1 MEVSIATGVYNENV
15 YYVVSSATPPF
26 RRLASGA
33 MPIDLAFDI
42 TNHQLSSSSNSSD
55 EDMYA
60 MRALFHNLF
69 QQADIDK
76 SGSFSFRGPIK
87 FICFSFSFS
96 PSQFFIILGSLS
108 FFEIQGILEKIH
120 VGLTPQEIS
129 LLIAA
134 ADVDASGEVDYNE
147 FVPLAVDM

>member
-1 MEVSIATGVYNENV
+1 MYNENV

-42 TNHQLSSSSNSSD
+42 TNHQLSSSSNSYD

-76 SGSFSFRGPIK
+76 SGSFFFRRPIK
-87 FICFSFSFS
+87 F
-96 PSQFFIILGSLS
+96 
-108 FFEIQGILEKIH
+108 
-120 VGLTPQEIS
+120 TY
-129 LLIAA
+129 IA
-134 ADVDASGEVDYNE
+134 
-147 FVPLAVDM
+147 FLFL

>member
-1 MEVSIATGVYNENV
+1 M
-15 YYVVSSATPPF
+15 
-26 RRLASGA
+26 
-33 MPIDLAFDI
+33 
-42 TNHQLSSSSNSSD
+42 
-55 EDMYA
+55 
-60 MRALFHNLF
+60 LFFFFNIL
-69 QQADIDK
+69 
-76 SGSFSFRGPIK
+76 
-87 FICFSFSFS
+87 
-96 PSQFFIILGSLS
+96 PSRFFVILGSLS